1 MDRSLNWLS
10 EPIQPGRGS
19 EWLIGSAGRNAFWGE
34 YLNWP
39 GSDVVKESRTAI
51 VARSFLT
58 WMWKVQ
64 DRKVHSAINAIHFPI
79 SNLPSL
85 GRTKLETCPE
95 SRRLG
100 FPILGGERRS
110 QAYKYLTITHSK
122 GRSAKN
128 KMELTMLPEECI
140 SHIISFTSP
149 RDACRS
155 SLVCPLFRSAVDS
168 DAVWGNFLPYDH
180 GQILS
185 KSGLASSMDS
195 ISKKDLF
202 FHLCDHPVV
211 IDNGTMSFAI
221 DKKSGKKCYMIG
233 ARRLSIAWGDT
244 PSYWRWRSLP
254 AQSRFLE
261 VAELRFVWWLDIK
274 GRIETN
280 MLSPKT
286 RYAAYFVYKLKE
298 RSYGFQEKPVKLRV
312 YFEGEE
318 EHQEV
323 LGHVNGY
330 ETSTTSVFLE
340 PPQNMLQQF
349 KERGDGWM
357 EVEMGNSS
365 MMVEK
370 KTIKAYWCSVYS
382 SLITLPLNQALLLKE
397 LSLGLKQLIDSNLV

>member
-1 MDRSLNWLS
+1 ML
-10 EPIQPGRGS
+10 
-19 EWLIGSAGRNAFWGE
+19 AGRLWFVLSLDQLWIPMRFGE
-34 YLNWP
+34 IFFP
-39 GSDVVKESRTAI
+39 TTT
-51 VARSFLT
+51 ARSFRNRV
-58 WMWKVQ
+58 WHRPW
-64 DRKVHSAINAIHFPI
+64 IPF
-79 SNLPSL
+79 
-85 GRTKLETCPE
+85 
-95 SRRLG
+95 RR
-100 FPILGGERRS
+100 R
-110 QAYKYLTITHSK
+110 
-122 GRSAKN
+122 
-128 KMELTMLPEECI
+128 
-140 SHIISFTSP
+140 ISF
-149 RDACRS
+149 S
-155 SLVCPLFRSAVDS
+155 SL
-168 DAVWGNFLPYDH
+168 
-180 GQILS
+180 
-185 KSGLASSMDS
+185 
-195 ISKKDLF
+195 
-202 FHLCDHPVV
+202 DHPVV

-298 RSYGFQEKPVKLRV
+298 RSYGLQEKPVKLRV

-357 EVEMGNSS
+357 EVEMGEFFNDGGEKDDQRILVFSLFEFDNITTKS
-365 MMVEK
+365 GLVVEG
-370 KTIKAYWCSVYS
+370 IELRPKA
-382 SLITLPLNQALLLKE
+382 
-397 LSLGLKQLIDSNLV
+397 IDR